1 MEDIIAAER
10 VLLDRLNVV
19 RRDPMSG
26 RRIRVHG
33 DFRLDE
39 VRLVDGRFTVV
50 DLSGDHSLPMSE
62 RRLRASPLRDVAEML
77 RSIDYVAG
85 HSALEAGESRRLWAQ
100 WWSRAVGF
108 RFYESYSKTTQDSL
122 LLPDQPAAIDALIES
137 YWIVRALQELHWEMA
152 IRPDWVE
159 IPATGLRRIL
169 KAVAPV
175 S

>member
-1 MEDIIAAER
+1 VDDIIAAER
-10 VLLDRLNVV
+10 VLLDRLNAV

-26 RRIRVHG
+26 KRIRVHG

-39 VRLVDGRFTVV
+39 VRLVDDHFAVV

-85 HSALEAGESRRLWAQ
+85 HTALPEGEARRLWAQ
-100 WWSRAVGF
+100 WWGRAVGF
-108 RFYESYSKTTQDSL
+108 RFFESYSKTMEDSL

-159 IPATGLRRIL
+159 IPATGLRRVLGEASRI
-169 KAVAPV
+169 

>member
-1 MEDIIAAER
+1 
-10 VLLDRLNVV
+10 
-19 RRDPMSG
+19 MSG

-39 VRLVDGRFTVV
+39 VHLVDGRFTVI

-85 HSALEAGESRRLWAQ
+85 HSALAADEPGRLWAQ
-100 WWSRAVGF
+100 WWARGVGF
-108 RFYESYSKTTQDSL
+108 RFFDSYSKTMQDSL
-122 LLPDQPAAIDALIES
+122 LLPDEPAAIDALVES

-152 IRPDWVE
+152 IRPDWVD
-159 IPATGLRRIL
+159 IPAASLRRMLRSAARI
-169 KAVAPV
+169 